1 MSTLPCF
8 IFRSP
13 GPIRRARYSYTSMTV
28 VSQSQLDEKLA
39 SGWHLTLEQAIDAAG
54 ESASRHL
61 KNRKVRQKIVR
72 VAKPPVERRA
82 SIKRVAAAK
91 AVQKAPSVIVE
102 EPVEIRT
109 VVPDDDA
116 APTRDELEAKA
127 TELGIKFDGRTKYKK
142 LLAKINEALM
152 QPEEV

>member
-1 MSTLPCF
+1 
-8 IFRSP
+8 
-13 GPIRRARYSYTSMTV
+13 MTV

-91 AVQKAPSVIVE
+91 AVPEAPSVI
-102 EPVEIRT
+102 
-109 VVPDDDA
+109 VPDDDA
-116 APTRDELEAKA
+116 APTRAELEAKA

-142 LLAKINEALM
+142 LLAKINEALT
-152 QPEEV
+152 QPEEA

>member
-13 GPIRRARYSYTSMTV
+13 GPIRRARYSYTTMTV

-39 SGWHLTLEQAIDAAG
+39 SGWHMTLEQAIDAAG

-91 AVQKAPSVIVE
+91 AVPEAPSVI
-102 EPVEIRT
+102 
-109 VVPDDDA
+109 VPDDDA